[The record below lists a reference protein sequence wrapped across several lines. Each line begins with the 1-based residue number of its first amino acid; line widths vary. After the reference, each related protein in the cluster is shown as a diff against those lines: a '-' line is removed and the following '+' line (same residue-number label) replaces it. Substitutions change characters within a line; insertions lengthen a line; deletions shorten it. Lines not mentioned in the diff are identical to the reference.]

1 MYTYKIEDTK
11 HNYPA
16 DEKPTI
22 DYTFSFEFETREEYL
37 AFRKG
42 WKEEYLVLSKDIR
55 EAKRDLS
62 NEMRSQAK
70 DNCEYY
76 SVWKQQGHKLTLQ
89 EEARMMM
96 QLVEASKKVAG
107 IQQEQDHNAILQEV
121 S

>member
-1 MYTYKIEDTK
+1 MFKYNITDTK

-16 DEKPTI
+16 NEKHTV
-22 DYTFSFEFETREEYL
+22 DYTFSFEFKTREEYL

-42 WKEEYLVLSKDIR
+42 WKEEYLVLSNEIR

-76 SVWKQQGHKLTLQ
+76 SVWKQQGNKLKLQ
-89 EEARMMM
+89 VKAQMMM
-96 QLVEASKKVAG
+96 QLVEASKREANY
-107 IQQEQDHNAILQEV
+107 QQRQQHSLKLEEA